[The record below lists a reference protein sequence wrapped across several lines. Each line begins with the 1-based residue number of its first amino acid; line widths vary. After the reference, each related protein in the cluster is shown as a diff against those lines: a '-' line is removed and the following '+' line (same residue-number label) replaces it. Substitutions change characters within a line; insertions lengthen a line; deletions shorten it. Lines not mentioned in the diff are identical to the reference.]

1 MKKDEMSGSIKFVR
15 WCSLLILL
23 LIIQLAYS
31 KHVLAQQDVWVSAY
45 YAGWMQGCSNTNS
58 GGYLNPED
66 IDFSAVTH
74 IIHFAIKPN
83 ADGSIDFVEDCIFP
97 QNSESLVDAAHSA
110 GKKVLISLGG
120 WQSESAFLGA
130 TNNANR
136 TQFINN
142 LVNFITSRGYDGI
155 DIDWEP
161 LSSSSVSQYH
171 TFITELRGELN
182 SIDQPLLLTAAV
194 KSQSPLFAQL
204 QDKFDQINIMTYN
217 LSGPWSGW
225 ITWHNAAIYDGGYI
239 FSSTGKP
246 VPSANGLVDQYIE
259 AGVMANKL
267 GIGIAFFGHVWSGGT
282 GTPTGGVTAPG
293 QSWVTAP
300 SVEGYVPYYEIM
312 DTYYQPQRYRWDNA
326 ALAAYLSIDNIGSSN
341 DKFISYDDET
351 TCYEK
356 IKYVRNKGMG
366 GLIIFELGGGWRPG
380 APVPDN
386 LLQAVKSEAWG
397 SPNSVPQPPVL
408 NYPSNGAAGIPA
420 NTTLR
425 WNASTGAESYTLQV
439 STSLTFSTFILNQ
452 SGIVSASYSLNGLS
466 ANTTYYWRV
475 SATNA
480 SGTSEWSSVGSFT
493 TAPSVTVIVNFAG
506 KPVSAGVQLSW
517 QTISEYNNKG
527 FNIERR
533 YSTSTHWSRIGS
545 VAGAGTSSTTKNYSF
560 VDKKAR
566 TGKKYVYRL
575 KQINTDGTNTYSQE
589 VTVQK

>member
-1 MKKDEMSGSIKFVR
+1 MTKKLKTLPLIFS
-15 WCSLLILL
+15 LILL
-23 LIIQLAYS
+23 FCVQPVGTSPAY
-31 KHVLAQQDVWVSAY
+31 AQSDIWVSAY
-45 YAGWMQGCSNTNS
+45 YAGWIQGC
-58 GGYLNPED
+58 GGEGYLKAD
-66 IDFSAVTH
+66 QIDFGAVTH
-74 IIHFAIKPN
+74 VIHFSLMPN
-83 ADGSIDFVEDCIFP
+83 TDGSLDASINCISN
-97 QNSESLVDAAHSA
+97 QNSADIVNAAHAA
-110 GKKVLISLGG
+110 GKKVLISVGC
-120 WQSESAFLGA
+120 WATEADFLSA

-136 TQFINN
+136 TRFINN
-142 LVNFITSRGYDGI
+142 LINFMVSRGYDGI
-155 DIDWEP
+155 DVDWEP
-161 LSSSSVSQYH
+161 LSRSSASQYI
-171 TFITELRGELN
+171 TFITELRN
-182 SIDQPLLLTAAV
+182 AIDSLTPRPLLTAAV
-194 KSQSPLFAQL
+194 IWEPSIFSGL
-204 QDKFDQINIMTYN
+204 QDKFDQINIMTYEM
-217 LSGPWSGW
+217 SGAWPGW
-225 ITWHNAAIYDGGYI
+225 ITWHNAPIYDGGYW
-239 FSSTGKP
+239 FPSTGEP
-246 VPSANGLVDQYIE
+246 VPSGDGLVSDFLS
-259 AGVMANKL
+259 AGLQPNKL
-267 GIGIAFFGHVWSGGT
+267 GIGIEFYGALWSGGT
-282 GTPTGGVTAPG
+282 GTTTGGVTAPG
-293 QSWVTAP
+293 QSWTTAP
-300 SVEGYVPYYEIM
+300 SVEIIPYYEIM
-312 DTYYQPQRYRWDNA
+312 EKYYQSQNYRWDSA
-326 ALAAYLSIDNIGSSN
+326 AGASYLSMDNIGSSN

-351 TCYEK
+351 TSYEK
-356 IKYVRNKGMG
+356 IKYIRNKGMG

-386 LLQAVKSEAWG
+386 LLQAVKSAAWG

-408 NYPSNGAAGIPA
+408 NYPSNGAAAIPA

-439 STSLTFSTFILNQ
+439 STSPTFSTFILNQ
-452 SGIVSASYSLNGLS
+452 SGITSTSYSLNGLS

-493 TAPSVTVIVNFAG
+493 TAHSGTVVINFAG